1 MRGISENTKI
11 AESAEP
17 SRPLANIA
25 GGPEVTGYMCANY
38 DALGM
43 PFGQF
48 DQFLLNSR
56 DQRWSMAKP
65 LGKWHVICVTGAP
78 MRAGTR
84 ATCSLFQR
92 QRVNARAFPRP
103 FDDPPTNFSAVLT
116 RNQHASDISGIE
128 NPGWK
133 YCSTFDYGRMINGEF
148 EHVL

>member
-48 DQFLLNSR
+48 DQFLFDAR
-56 DQRWSMAKP
+56 DQRRPMAET
-65 LGKWHVICVTGAP
+65 LGKWHVIQVARSP
-78 MRAGTR
+78 MRAGAR
-84 ATCSLFQR
+84 ARRSLFQR
-92 QRVNARAFPRP
+92 QSENARTFPESLGHP
-103 FDDPPTNFSAVLT
+103 SADFPAVVT
-116 RNQHASDISGIE
+116 RNQDAAHIGRIE
-128 NPGWK
+128 YTGWK

-148 EHVL
+148 EHIL